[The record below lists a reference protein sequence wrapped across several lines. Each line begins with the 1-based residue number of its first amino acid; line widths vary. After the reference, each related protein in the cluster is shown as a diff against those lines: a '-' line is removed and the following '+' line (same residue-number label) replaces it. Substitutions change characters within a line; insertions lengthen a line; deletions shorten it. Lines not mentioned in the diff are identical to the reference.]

1 MLNIVLFGA
10 PGAGKGTQ
18 AAKLVEKYDF
28 NHISTGEIIRQ
39 EIRKGSELGKSV
51 EQIIERGELVSDEL
65 VIDIIA
71 SFVEEHKDAAGNIF
85 DGFPR
90 TTRQAEEFDRIMAK
104 YGLKVDFMLSLDV
117 PERELVNRL
126 LERGKASG
134 RADDANEDTIRNRIE
149 VYEAQTAVV
158 AHYYSGQDKY
168 IAVNG
173 LGTMDEVFDRL
184 CTEIDKHL

>member
-117 PERELVNRL
+117 PEQELVNRL
-126 LERGKASG
+126 IERGKASG